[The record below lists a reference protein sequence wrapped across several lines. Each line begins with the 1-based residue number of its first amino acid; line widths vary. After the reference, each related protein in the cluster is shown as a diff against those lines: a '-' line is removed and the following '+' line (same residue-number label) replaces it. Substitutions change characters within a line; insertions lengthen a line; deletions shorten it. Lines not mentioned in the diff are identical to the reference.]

1 MLFRSR
7 TLGSQERDVIDMCN
21 SDKDFFYGFIV
32 PEVDKVV
39 VTPNDK
45 LNDFAETD
53 ITNVVTEKLEGVRKI
68 RAKKTAI
75 IDKLIV

>member
-1 MLFRSR
+1 
-7 TLGSQERDVIDMCN
+7 MCN